1 MKRTPSR
8 GFACGVIS
16 MAGNEPDVAGAPPV
30 TLDEVIDEVGD
41 RWDCREVTGGFVG
54 IPRDKGPGVPIPRV
68 GSTPAVLLARIR
80 AVDGR
85 S

>member
-1 MKRTPSR
+1 METDPQ
-8 GFACGVIS
+8 V
-16 MAGNEPDVAGAPPV
+16 PGAPDV
-30 TLDEVIDEVGD
+30 TLDEVIDEVGE
-41 RWDCREVTGGFVG
+41 RWDCRAVSGGFVG
-54 IPRDKGPGVPIPRV
+54 IPRGKGPGLPIPRV

>member
-1 MKRTPSR
+1 
-8 GFACGVIS
+8 
-16 MAGNEPDVAGAPPV
+16 MAGNEPDLADAPPV
-30 TLDEVIDEVGD
+30 RLDEVGD
-41 RWDCREVTGGFVG
+41 RWNCCEVTGGFVS
-54 IPRDKGPGVPIPRV
+54 IPRDKGPGVPIPCV

>member
-1 MKRTPSR
+1 M
-8 GFACGVIS
+8 
-16 MAGNEPDVAGAPPV
+16 

-54 IPRDKGPGVPIPRV
+54 VPRDQGPGAPIPRV
-68 GSTPAVLLARIR
+68 GSTPAELLARIR
-80 AVDGR
+80 AVVGR

>member
-1 MKRTPSR
+1 
-8 GFACGVIS
+8 
-16 MAGNEPDVAGAPPV
+16 MAGNEPDVIDAGPV

-54 IPRDKGPGVPIPRV
+54 VPLGQGPGAPIPRV
-68 GSTPAVLLARIR
+68 GSTPAVLLARIL

>member
-1 MKRTPSR
+1 
-8 GFACGVIS
+8 
-16 MAGNEPDVAGAPPV
+16 MAGNEPNVIDMGPM

-54 IPRDKGPGVPIPRV
+54 VPRDQGPGAPIPRV
-68 GSTPAVLLARIR
+68 GSTPAELLARIR
-80 AVDGR
+80 AVVGR